1 MSTARESQPQAE
13 PPEYL
18 VAGEIVA
25 PFGVRGEVKVLLD
38 TDFPELVLEAEV
50 LYVGEPAVRYAV
62 EWARPHQGMVRLK
75 LAGCDD
81 RNAAEELRGLWVQ
94 LRLADM
100 PVPEEG
106 EYYYHQLLGLRVWTE
121 EGEDLGT
128 VADILTTG
136 ENAVLV
142 VRGTAGEL
150 LLPTIESVIRQV
162 DPPAGKIVVHLLEGL
177 R

>member
-1 MSTARESQPQAE
+1 MSAARESQNQAP

-38 TDFPELVLEAEV
+38 TDFPELVLESEA
-50 LYVGEPAVRYAV
+50 LYIGEPAVRYTV

-81 RNAAEELRGLWVQ
+81 RDAAEALRGQWVQ
-94 LRLADM
+94 LRVADM
-100 PVPEEG
+100 PVPEED
-106 EYYYHQLLGLRVWTE
+106 EYYYYQLLGLRVWT
-121 EGEDLGT
+121 EDLGT

-136 ENAVLV
+136 EHAVLI

-150 LLPTIESVIRQV
+150 LLPTIGSVIREV
-162 DPPAGKIVVHLLEGL
+162 DLPAGKILVHLLEGL